1 MHSLS
6 CPFFSSTLV
15 ARSLL
20 SCSRGEGMDGG
31 MGWWLKKIG
40 HVDKS
45 SVSPL
50 RCKDR
55 DSCDYHIPVINLSLS
70 PSDPTLLLTVFTHG
84 LTDSIMH
91 IQWSTY
97 RLFKAYHACVHLK
110 RQFSQE
116 LKTRYGLLT
125 FVSFQIHKSS
135 RGDVLMNVHAALFH
149 LMKVGDGDLCWK
161 ISKNT
166 YHKITFN
173 YGCKI

>member
-1 MHSLS
+1 MLIRAVSARCAVKTETVVIITSL
-6 CPFFSSTLV
+6 
-15 ARSLL
+15 
-20 SCSRGEGMDGG
+20 
-31 MGWWLKKIG
+31 WLIF
-40 HVDKS
+40 HY
-45 SVSPL
+45 L
-50 RCKDR
+50 RLIQHYCWLY
-55 DSCDYHIPVINLSLS
+55 SH
-70 PSDPTLLLTVFTHG
+70 
-84 LTDSIMH
+84 TDSIMH

-125 FVSFQIHKSS
+125 FVSFQIHTSS

-166 YHKITFN
+166 YHKMTFN